1 MTALPVTKITKA
13 GESITLN
20 VMACAKVPVG
30 QFPEIEF
37 SGIDVESRTVLA
49 VRVPESSA
57 NRQIARLNLTYAD
70 CVGKTLRISRD
81 PNPAAPSKPYWG
93 ISVTQDST
101 PNAKAVA
108 PSSPPMH
115 DEPPPPRDSD
125 APPDAARPHG
135 SGTEPITTP
144 AKAPLS
150 NGKLAASFKLYN
162 ECFGH
167 AMKLTS
173 EAAGQ
178 GFKVD
183 TAAIAAT
190 LFIQANR

>member
-1 MTALPVTKITKA
+1 MTAMPITKLTTA
-13 GESITLN
+13 GESLILN
-20 VMACAKVPVG
+20 VMACAQVPVG
-30 QFPEIEF
+30 QYPEVEF
-37 SGIDVESRTVLA
+37 TGIDTETRTATA
-49 VRVPESSA
+49 VRVPKSSA
-57 NRQIARLNLTYAD
+57 DRQLARLNLTYAD

-81 PNPAAPSKPYWG
+81 PNASVPSKPYWG

-101 PNAKAVA
+101 PAAKAVT
-108 PSSPPMH
+108 PINRQPMP
-115 DEPPPPRDSD
+115 DEYPLDDRD
-125 APPDAARPHG
+125 AP
-135 SGTEPITTP
+135 EP
-144 AKAPLS
+144 AKTATAPLS
-150 NGKLAASFKLYN
+150 NGKLAASFKLYD

-183 TAAIAAT
+183 TAAVAAT